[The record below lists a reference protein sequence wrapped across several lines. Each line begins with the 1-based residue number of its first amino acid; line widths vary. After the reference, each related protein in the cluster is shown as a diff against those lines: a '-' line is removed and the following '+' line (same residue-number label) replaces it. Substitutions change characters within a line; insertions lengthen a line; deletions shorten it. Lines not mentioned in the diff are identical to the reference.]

1 MASELRVN
9 TSSNRVGL
17 GTITYTDSGPI
28 VSGIVTAN
36 SFSGDIIGNI
46 TGAVTATTGSFSGD
60 VSISEKIIHTGDT
73 NTFMKFGTDTITFET
88 AGDERIRIDSVGRI
102 LAGTSTYKSNLN
114 SSADAGGQI
123 VQFVGKAD
131 NTNHC
136 VGIFAYSGTSNPTAR
151 GAKLQLNRARST
163 DGTTNTAVADNDLIG
178 TVEFKGNDATS
189 FTPAAKIDCFVDG
202 SPGTDDM
209 PGRLVFSTS
218 ADGSG
223 VPTER
228 LRIDSNGRLLL
239 GTTAGRSAGGVTAQ
253 LQVEGTSYNTSSL
266 NLIINQNS
274 ADPAYISLSKSR
286 GTSDGS
292 STVVQNGDYL
302 GLIQWCG
309 ADGTDINS
317 RAAEITAQVDG
328 SPGSNDLPGRLIFGT
343 TADGAATP
351 SERLR
356 ITSTGSIHVGG
367 TTTATGTFTVKNIN
381 DNSHNVLECLN
392 DNGNVVSGFS
402 QASDGDGSFFAKL
415 NDGTLTHSFR
425 SDNISYIN
433 NTQLFSIGATANYG
447 TIGTAAAF
455 QIQGT
460 NTGSNTSMNIV
471 NAATSNASSTCD
483 INAWQDY
490 RLSTRIIS
498 GRENASNW
506 TSSASAAA
514 SFLAFYTN
522 NAGTV
527 AERLRID
534 SAGDLKST
542 GRIAGGGGAFSDAT
556 AGHDDLVLK
565 TSGSTGM
572 TIVSGTTSN
581 GTIAFADGT
590 SGNAYYRGFL
600 QYNHNT
606 DLMSIGVGGG
616 TMMEW
621 TNENVNIKDGN
632 LIIGTAGHGI
642 DFSAQT
648 ASSATGA
655 TTGSEVLAHYE
666 EGSWTPVFYTY
677 NGSAWVT
684 GSFTTN
690 PTSTDARYTRIG
702 RYVLITCR
710 ISGFQTNNSGVAY
723 AMFAGIPFTAV
734 NYQGSGSL
742 AYTNSAFTTEPTAI
756 QISGNQVEFYV
767 GPNWAAWS
775 NNSGGHIGL
784 SASYMI

>member
-1 MASELRVN
+1 
-9 TSSNRVGL
+9 
-17 GTITYTDSGPI
+17 
-28 VSGIVTAN
+28 
-36 SFSGDIIGNI
+36 
-46 TGAVTATTGSFSGD
+46 
-60 VSISEKIIHTGDT
+60 
-73 NTFMKFGTDTITFET
+73 
-88 AGDERIRIDSVGRI
+88 
-102 LAGTSTYKSNLN
+102 
-114 SSADAGGQI
+114 
-123 VQFVGKAD
+123 
-131 NTNHC
+131 
-136 VGIFAYSGTSNPTAR
+136 
-151 GAKLQLNRARST
+151 LNRARST

-317 RAAEITAQVDG
+317 RAAEIFAQVDG

-483 INAWQDY
+483 VNAWQDY

-527 AERLRID
+527 AE
-534 SAGDLKST
+534 
-542 GRIAGGGGAFSDAT
+542 
-556 AGHDDLVLK
+556 
-565 TSGSTGM
+565 
-572 TIVSGTTSN
+572 
-581 GTIAFADGT
+581 
-590 SGNAYYRGFL
+590 
-600 QYNHNT
+600 
-606 DLMSIGVGGG
+606 
-616 TMMEW
+616 
-621 TNENVNIKDGN
+621 
-632 LIIGTAGHGI
+632 
-642 DFSAQT
+642 
-648 ASSATGA
+648 
-655 TTGSEVLAHYE
+655 
-666 EGSWTPVFYTY
+666 
-677 NGSAWVT
+677 
-684 GSFTTN
+684 
-690 PTSTDARYTRIG
+690 
-702 RYVLITCR
+702 
-710 ISGFQTNNSGVAY
+710 
-723 AMFAGIPFTAV
+723 
-734 NYQGSGSL
+734 
-742 AYTNSAFTTEPTAI
+742 
-756 QISGNQVEFYV
+756 
-767 GPNWAAWS
+767 
-775 NNSGGHIGL
+775 
-784 SASYMI
+784 